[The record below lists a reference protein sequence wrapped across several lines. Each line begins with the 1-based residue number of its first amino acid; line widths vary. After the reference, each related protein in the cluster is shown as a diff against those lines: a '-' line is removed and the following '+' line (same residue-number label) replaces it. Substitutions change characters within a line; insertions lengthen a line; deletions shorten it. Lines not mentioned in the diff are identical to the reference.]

1 LNTNMTKNLEKYSK
15 FKWWEKLIVG
25 MIVILIL
32 IIIILIFNEKIIGA
46 IQSFKFWYNKG

>member
-1 LNTNMTKNLEKYSK
+1 MTENFEKNNR
-15 FKWWEKLIVG
+15 FKWWEKLIIT

-32 IIIILIFNEKIIGA
+32 IIAFLVFNEKIIEA

>member
-1 LNTNMTKNLEKYSK
+1 MTEDFEKYSR
-15 FKWWEKLIVG
+15 FKWWEKLIIT

-32 IIIILIFNEKIIGA
+32 IIIFLVFNEKIIEA

>member
-1 LNTNMTKNLEKYSK
+1 MTDNFEKNNR
-15 FKWWEKLIVG
+15 FKWWEKLIIA

-32 IIIILIFNEKIIGA
+32 IIVFLIFNEKIIEA

>member
-1 LNTNMTKNLEKYSK
+1 MTENFEKNNR
-15 FKWWEKLIVG
+15 FKWWEKLIIT

-32 IIIILIFNEKIIGA
+32 IIIFLVFNEKIIEA